1 MIMIASLTVAFPEI
15 SLKMQD
21 VKFYMRETK
30 LYIFRNEQQIFTK
43 IVPDLTGRNPVI
55 ENCAMLKKNV
65 TERWRIKNA

>member
-30 LYIFRNEQQIFTK
+30 LYIFRSGKQIFTK
-43 IVPDLTGRNPVI
+43 RIPDLTGRNPVAG
-55 ENCAMLKKNV
+55 NCAMLRKM
-65 TERWRIKNA
+65 